1 MIKSYARTANK
12 THYCDCGKVIMPGDR
27 YIDMVASP
35 DHEDLGNTHWWRI
48 KECSVCATRYGRDDM
63 L

>member
-12 THYCDCGKVIMPGDR
+12 THWCDCGNVIMSGDR
-27 YIDMVASP
+27 YIEMVVSP
-35 DHEDLGNTHWWRI
+35 DHEYLEYKHWSRFH
-48 KECSVCATRYGRDDM
+48 ECSVCATRYGRGDM